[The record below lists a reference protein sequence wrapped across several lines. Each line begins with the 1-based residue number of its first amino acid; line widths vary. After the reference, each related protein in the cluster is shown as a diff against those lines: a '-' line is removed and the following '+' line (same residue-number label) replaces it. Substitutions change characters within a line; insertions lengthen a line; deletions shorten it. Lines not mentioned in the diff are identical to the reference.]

1 MIDIQSLFQDGINER
16 VLVIGKTT
24 VNISANQKDVD
35 VLFERDGRRFMM
47 LLSGLSE
54 ASINAK
60 EYLFGKTVN
69 IQLNKIAARWP
80 AKAVAQFYFY

>member
-35 VLFERDGRRFMM
+35 VLFERDGRRISNPP
-47 LLSGLSE
+47 LKVCRALSG
-54 ASINAK
+54 
-60 EYLFGKTVN
+60 G
-69 IQLNKIAARWP
+69 
-80 AKAVAQFYFY
+80 

>member
-54 ASINAK
+54 ASINA
-60 EYLFGKTVN
+60 
-69 IQLNKIAARWP
+69 
-80 AKAVAQFYFY
+80 